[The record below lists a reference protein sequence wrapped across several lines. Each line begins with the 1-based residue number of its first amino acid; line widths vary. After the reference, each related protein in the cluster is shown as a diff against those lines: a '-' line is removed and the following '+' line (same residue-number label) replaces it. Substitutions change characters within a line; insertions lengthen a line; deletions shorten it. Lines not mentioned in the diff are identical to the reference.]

1 MVSFRPKQKSPLK
14 AKAVAASPSIAVAVA
29 AFLLSTPTLRDPFR
43 EKLFYIKKINKK
55 IKYHDDQ
62 TKRSSDRI
70 KRRKRGTVTR
80 GLDVVLESLSPAAVV
95 AIATLPMSI
104 ATESD
109 AFSIAK
115 KP

>member
-29 AFLLSTPTLRDPFR
+29 FLLSTPTLRDPFR
-43 EKLFYIKKINKK
+43 EKLFYIKKRNKK